1 SHSVHT
7 QWGLERQP
15 RAPSVLTAEWTGQH
29 APFRWQT
36 GKVMSR
42 LAIAARFGRRPL
54 LVAASALLGLAFVSS
69 AMAQEATTEDQLADI
84 VGAVDTL
91 WLLLAAFMVF
101 LMQAGFALVEAGF
114 VRAKNTSNILMK
126 NVLDCCI
133 GGLLFW
139 AVGWGIAYGVSG
151 EASNGFIGD

>member
-1 SHSVHT
+1 
-7 QWGLERQP
+7 
-15 RAPSVLTAEWTGQH
+15 
-29 APFRWQT
+29 
-36 GKVMSR
+36 MSR

-126 NVLDCCI
+126 NVLDCCMYENCRISSILCSLI
-133 GGLLFW
+133 GCCERGH
-139 AVGWGIAYGVSG
+139 GG
-151 EASNGFIGD
+151 ERTRRAGHQFRAPASARPRPAHGHVRRSPGPAPACRRRQ